1 MTSSLIRDLGAL
13 LGPEQVAAFDP
24 RAMRDALRGPAIEPR
39 AEAVT
44 YPATAEQVAELLA
57 WCYERGVPIT
67 ARGGGTGLT
76 GAATPVAGGV
86 VVALERLDRVRSLD
100 ALQWR
105 MEVEAGVTT
114 ATVQRRARETGLY
127 FPPDPGAAEQ
137 SHIGGNIA
145 TNAGGPHALRYGV
158 TGDFVMGLEAA
169 LPPGELVR
177 LGGPVR
183 KDAAGFDLKRLL
195 IGSEGALGIIT
206 AAHLKLLPA
215 PEARLPLVAAFGD
228 ARAGCEA
235 VEAIIGSGVQAAA
248 IEYLDGRTLEL
259 AGAAVPG
266 LDASDAGFLVIAEA
280 DGSVEE
286 AERQLAEIA
295 AAVEPL
301 ALRHARP
308 RGREIEE
315 LWRWRDGVSNVVAT
329 ARGGKVSEDIAVP
342 VERLADAIEAT
353 LRIGEAHGLDAC
365 SWGHA
370 GDANIHA
377 TFLVSGDPAPA
388 EEGERVAAAVDE
400 LLREAVALGGT
411 VSGEHGLGWL
421 KRDALAYQASPAELE
436 LQRGIKQLFDPKGLL
451 NPGKWI

>member
-1 MTSSLIRDLGAL
+1 VTGSLLNDLAAL
-13 LGPEQVAAFDP
+13 LGAERVAPFDA
-24 RAMRDALRGPAIEPR
+24 RAMRDALRGPAIAPR
-39 AEAVT
+39 ADAVA
-44 YPATAEQVAELLA
+44 YPESAEQVAELVA
-57 WCYERGVPIT
+57 WCYERGVPLT

-76 GAATPVAGGV
+76 GGATPVAGGV
-86 VVALERLDRVRSLD
+86 VVALERLNRVRALD
-100 ALQWR
+100 PGQWR
-105 MEVEAGVTT
+105 MEAEAGVTT
-114 ATVQRRARETGLY
+114 ATVQRRAREAGLY

-137 SHIGGNIA
+137 SQLGGNVA
-145 TNAGGPHALRYGV
+145 TNAGGPHALRYGT
-158 TGDFVMGLEAA
+158 TGDFVTGLEVV

-195 IGSEGALGIIT
+195 VGSEGALGIIT
-206 AAHLKLLPA
+206 AAHLRLVPA
-215 PEARLPLVAAFGD
+215 PEARLPLVASFAD

-235 VEAIIGSGVQAAA
+235 VQAVLASGVQASAL
-248 IEYLDGRTLEL
+248 EYLDGRTLEL
-259 AGAAVPG
+259 AGAALPG
-266 LDASDAGFLVIAEA
+266 LDASGAGFLLIAEA
-280 DGSVEE
+280 DGTAEE
-286 AERQLAEIA
+286 AELQLAEIA

-301 ALRHARP
+301 AQLVVRP
-308 RGREIEE
+308 GGREIGE

-329 ARGGKVSEDIAVP
+329 ARGGKVSEDVAVP

-353 LRIGEAHGLDAC
+353 LRIGAAHGLDAC

-370 GDANIHA
+370 GDGNIHA

-388 EEGERVAAAVDE
+388 DELERAEAAVDE

-421 KRDALAYQASPAELE
+421 KRDALGHQASAAELE
-436 LQRGIKQLFDPKGLL
+436 LQRRIKQAFDPKGLL